1 MVKFKG
7 RAIVPDLPQE
17 KVKAKKCFVKEYA
30 GCPETLYSKEFHEF

>member
-17 KVKAKKCFVKEYA
+17 KVKAKKCFVKEEIER
-30 GCPETLYSKEFHEF
+30 PETFYSKEFHEF